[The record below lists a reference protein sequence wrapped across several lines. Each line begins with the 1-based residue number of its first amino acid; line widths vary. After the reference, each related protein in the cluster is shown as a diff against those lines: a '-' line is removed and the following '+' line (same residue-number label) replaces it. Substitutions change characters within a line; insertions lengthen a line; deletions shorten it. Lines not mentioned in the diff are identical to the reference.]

1 MGAEMGSGDTAL
13 VASSGARACDT
24 PSSAIKIWQKMM
36 ASRRKRTLLAMLGS
50 SVGSWRRT

>member
-1 MGAEMGSGDTAL
+1 MGAEMGSGVTAL
-13 VASSGARACDT
+13 VASSGARGCDT
-24 PSSAIKIWQKMM
+24 PSSAIKIWQKIM